1 MVTATFREMATIATR
16 MLRKLQ
22 LVLSATRRR
31 HALVGPAHLWRAKRA
46 FQVHFLKQV
55 GLQPHHYLLD
65 IGCGTLRGG
74 IPIIEYLEKGHYFG
88 IESRADVLEE
98 GKQELAQSHLEHK
111 EPALIAASDISHVD
125 LGRHFDYIWAF
136 SVLIHM
142 TDKILAD
149 CLSLI
154 RLHLAHNGYFYAN
167 VKIGPN
173 VDCTWNKFPEFP
185 LVTRSLE
192 FYQELSQRN
201 GLHLTDMG
209 PLKALGHS
217 CTGDEQRMLRIQ
229 KVARDNT
236 HAS

>member
-1 MVTATFREMATIATR
+1 MGTLAIRLV
-16 MLRKLQ
+16 RKLQ
-22 LVLSATRRR
+22 LVLSPARQR
-31 HALVGPAHLWRAKRA
+31 HALVGPAHLWKAKRA
-46 FQVHFLKQV
+46 FQIQFLKQV

-74 IPIIEYLEKGHYFG
+74 VPMIAYLEKGHYFG

-111 EPALIAASDISHVD
+111 EPILVAASDVSHVN
-125 LGRHFDYIWAF
+125 LRQHFDYIWAF

-142 TDKILAD
+142 TDKILGD
-149 CLSLI
+149 CLNLI
-154 RLHLAHNGYFYAN
+154 QSHLAYDGYFYAN
-167 VKIGPN
+167 AKIGPR
-173 VDCTWNKFPEFP
+173 VDGTWGKFPEFP

-192 FYQELSQRN
+192 FYQEISERN

-217 CTGDEQRMLRIQ
+217 CTGDEQHMLRIR
-229 KVARDNT
+229 KASLDNIFIC
-236 HAS
+236 

>member
-1 MVTATFREMATIATR
+1 M
-16 MLRKLQ
+16 
-22 LVLSATRRR
+22 
-31 HALVGPAHLWRAKRA
+31 KRA
-46 FQVHFLKQV
+46 FQIHFLKQV

-74 IPIIEYLEKGHYFG
+74 VPIIEYLEKGHYFG
-88 IESRADVLEE
+88 VESRADILEE

-111 EPALIAASDISHVD
+111 EPILIAAPDISQ
-125 LGRHFDYIWAF
+125 LNFEQHFDYIWAF

-149 CLSLI
+149 CLNLVNS
-154 RLHLAHNGYFYAN
+154 HLARDGCFYAN
-167 VKIGPN
+167 VKIGSK
-173 VDCTWNKFPEFP
+173 VDGTWNKFPEFP

-192 FYQELSQRN
+192 FYQRLSQRN

-217 CTGDEQRMLRIQ
+217 CTGDDQRMLRIR
-229 KVARDNT
+229 KA
-236 HAS
+236 